1 MGRGFVSHTQKL
13 AYVKG
18 IGAFCK
24 KLSKNFCSEKIKSEV
39 VYLAFLSAVMPK
51 GSGAIIHCSR
61 NGIAELP
68 EPRCRPRISARANA
82 RGIFCGTDGRRS
94 ARQ

>member
-1 MGRGFVSHTQKL
+1 MGRGSIPCVEKL
-13 AYVKG
+13 VYVKG

-39 VYLAFLSAVMPK
+39 VYLAFLSAVMP
-51 GSGAIIHCSR
+51 
-61 NGIAELP
+61 
-68 EPRCRPRISARANA
+68 PRCRPRISARANA
-82 RGIFCGTDGRRS
+82 RGRFCGKDGRKS